1 MLSEG
6 CGSMKL
12 TVTGAFKDGFRMENE
27 PNYFVT
33 LHNCQKGN
41 IYVYRD
47 AQICKC
53 DIDNSPEYEI

>member
-1 MLSEG
+1 
-6 CGSMKL
+6 MKL